1 MNNKFGWLFSFWLNT
16 TTTFTCDN
24 VVLKIISAILMIFS
38 ALMII
43 ASLARRDKETS
54 KASA

>member
-1 MNNKFGWLFSFWLNT
+1 MNIKIGWLFSFWLNT

-38 ALMII
+38 ALMVI
-43 ASLARRDKETS
+43 ASLTGRDKETN
-54 KASA
+54 KMGA